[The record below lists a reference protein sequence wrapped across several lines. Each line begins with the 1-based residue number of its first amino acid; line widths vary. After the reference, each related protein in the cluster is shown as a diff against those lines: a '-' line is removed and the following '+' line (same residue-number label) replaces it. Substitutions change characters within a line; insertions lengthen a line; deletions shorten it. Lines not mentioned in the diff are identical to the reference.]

1 MIHVILDYGVGNLA
15 SLQSGFERAGL
26 KSIITQ
32 DPAIIEKATSLVLP
46 GVGAFEPAMKRLNEK
61 GFVPLLESH
70 VKAGKPLLG
79 ICLGMQLLY
88 ETSLE
93 HGTHQGL
100 GLLKGR
106 VEPLVKAPKI
116 PHMGWNNLTFH
127 ATSPLLLDIMRE
139 SYVYFVHSYYAV
151 STQNDW
157 VATTT
162 HGEIIPAIVA
172 HKNVIGMQFHPEK
185 SAHVGE
191 QLLKNYGRW
200 IDEYHSVNGS
210 I

>member
-15 SLQSGFERAGL
+15 SLQSGFKRAGL
-26 KSIITQ
+26 ESIITQ
-32 DPAIIEKATSLVLP
+32 DPAIIENAISLVLP
-46 GVGAFEPAMKRLNEK
+46 GVGAFEPAMNRLNEM
-61 GFVPLLESH
+61 GFIPLLNAH

-100 GLLKGR
+100 GYLKGT
-106 VEPLVKAPKI
+106 VEPLVIAPKI
-116 PHMGWNNLTFH
+116 PHMGWNHLTFH
-127 ATSPLLLDIMRE
+127 KTSPLLLGILKE

-151 STQNDW
+151 SNEDDW
-157 VATTT
+157 VATTS

-172 HKNVIGMQFHPEK
+172 NQNVIGMQFHPEK

-200 IDEYHSVNGS
+200 LDEHHSVDGS

>member
-15 SLQSGFERAGL
+15 SLQSGFKRAGL
-26 KSIITQ
+26 ESIITQ
-32 DPAIIEKATSLVLP
+32 DPAIITNATSLVLP
-46 GVGAFEPAMKRLNEK
+46 GVGAFEPAMNRLNEK
-61 GFVPLLESH
+61 GFIPLLNTH

-88 ETSLE
+88 ENSLE

-100 GLLKGR
+100 GYLKGT

-116 PHMGWNNLTFH
+116 PHMGWNQLTFH
-127 ATSPLLLDIMRE
+127 KTSPLLLGILNE
-139 SYVYFVHSYYAV
+139 SYVYFVHSYYAA
-151 STQNDW
+151 SKEDDW

-162 HGEIIPAIVA
+162 HGEIIPAIVVNQ
-172 HKNVIGMQFHPEK
+172 NVVGMQFHPEK
-185 SAHVGE
+185 SARVGE

-200 IDEYHSVNGS
+200 LDENHSVNGS